1 MVPECIY
8 LTQIGTTMTEGYIYV
23 FSNSSLPADTFKV
36 GYTDKTPLER
46 LKDAN
51 GCTWALPTF
60 KLEFAKKVTDARN
73 KEQKLHKALG
83 AFGKRIHPKR
93 EFFNVPLNSIRVLFD
108 MIDGEMWV
116 QPPEIPE
123 TEPEINENPIRER
136 LAAFVYKK

>member
-1 MVPECIY
+1 
-8 LTQIGTTMTEGYIYV
+8 
-23 FSNSSLPADTFKV
+23 
-36 GYTDKTPLER
+36 
-46 LKDAN
+46 
-51 GCTWALPTF
+51 
-60 KLEFAKKVTDARN
+60 VTDARD

-93 EFFNVPLNSIRVLFD
+93 EFFNVPLTSIRVLFD

-116 QPPEIPE
+116 KPPEIPD